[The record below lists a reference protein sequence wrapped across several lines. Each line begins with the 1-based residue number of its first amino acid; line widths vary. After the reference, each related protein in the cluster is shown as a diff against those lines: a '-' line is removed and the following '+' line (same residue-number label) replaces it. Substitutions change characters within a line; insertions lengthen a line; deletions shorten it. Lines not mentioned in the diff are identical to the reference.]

1 MSLDNFKNRAIVWD
15 TVDKDFPQPIQIMQ
29 GDVNAR
35 TLSVKILDNGGEIDL
50 TGHSLKLTYQ
60 YTNSSNSGF
69 VMIPPE
75 NLTKGEFILVIPT
88 EMTKTGVIEA
98 NLILLNED
106 KEQVIVS
113 KNLTFISDNSTV
125 TDLAQEVNNKI
136 DDFTKLLLENMPQV
150 MRSELNDLHAQTDS
164 NKSNI
169 ELKANLSDMTSLQHA
184 MTGLKNEV
192 EAFGIG
198 PENLVTI
205 KSILEAIA
213 RNASKSEVVELINSV
228 KVLTSN
234 ISLMSNGDY
243 SPKANQT
250 ELKKTNEE
258 IWKLEATTSTLD
270 NKVSALSSGAPK
282 AVSQVSSMTDKTK
295 NYVYTGTESGYTSGN
310 WYYWSGSAWVSGGL
324 YQSAGIENHSIQ
336 RNKLSFTPLVGI
348 VGKNIFDFSDTFPG
362 YYISSKSGLMLPLAG
377 YCASN
382 FISVVPNTDYR
393 ISGTNEQLAFY
404 DANKAYISGVD
415 FAAKVTV
422 TPPNAFFVRLSI
434 KKEELNSVQV
444 EKGVNSTPYEKY
456 EIYLNNESIK
466 NIIPENK
473 LDTSLL
479 KRVASKNLFN
489 NKTIIKDNYISK
501 ASGLM
506 LPLAGYCASDFI
518 DISPNTNYRIS
529 GTKEQLAFYD
539 ANKTYISGVA
549 DGSTLTVSPDNAKF
563 VRMSIKTEEL
573 NSAQLEKGMTTTS
586 YEQFGYHIN
595 NSDISDVNIEYIK
608 ERIGG
613 NTPIIVKKDFN
624 GDFSSLVEAVRS
636 IKDSSPTNIY
646 DIYIYDDHD
655 IISELGGQSFVESLA
670 ANSDRAGLRIPGFV
684 NLHGHGMVTLS
695 GKIDKTWNV
704 GYNAIK
710 ALSLIEVEIG
720 TNFIENITFEV
731 QNMRYAVHDESNGS
745 RPNTVVNWKNCK
757 FIHHG
762 NADFAS
768 DVNGYWDSVAGYGM
782 GTASNNYR
790 FWENCT
796 FDSAAYHAFLC
807 HDNKNFA
814 FPANLKFD
822 NCEFYN
828 RQGNSKYPQDI
839 RLSTY
844 STGSVNNLAI
854 INNSILKDI
863 LIKNETTG
871 TENRWKVKGGGNSN
885 RSISEA
891 NTSVPKTITI

>member
-1 MSLDNFKNRAIVWD
+1 MSLDNFRNRTIIWD
-15 TVDKDFPQPIQIMQ
+15 TVNNDFPQPIQIMQ

-35 TLSVKILDNGGEIDL
+35 TLSIKIVDNGVEIDL
-50 TGHSLKLTYQ
+50 TGYSLKLTYQ

-69 VMIPPE
+69 VMIPPKD
-75 NLTKGEFILVIPT
+75 LAKGEFILVIPT
-88 EMTKTGVIEA
+88 EMTTTGVIEA

-136 DDFTKLLLENMPQV
+136 DDFAKLLLGKMPQV
-150 MRSELNDLHAQTDS
+150 MRSELNDLHAQIDS

-169 ELKANLSDMTSLQHA
+169 ELKANLSDMTSLQNA

-192 EAFGIG
+192 
-198 PENLVTI
+198 
-205 KSILEAIA
+205 
-213 RNASKSEVVELINSV
+213 
-228 KVLTSN
+228 
-234 ISLMSNGDY
+234 
-243 SPKANQT
+243 
-250 ELKKTNEE
+250 
-258 IWKLEATTSTLD
+258 
-270 NKVSALSSGAPK
+270 
-282 AVSQVSSMTDKTK
+282 
-295 NYVYTGTESGYTSGN
+295 
-310 WYYWSGSAWVSGGL
+310 
-324 YQSAGIENHSIQ
+324 
-336 RNKLSFTPLVGI
+336 
-348 VGKNIFDFSDTFPG
+348 
-362 YYISSKSGLMLPLAG
+362 
-377 YCASN
+377 
-382 FISVVPNTDYR
+382 
-393 ISGTNEQLAFY
+393 
-404 DANKAYISGVD
+404 
-415 FAAKVTV
+415 
-422 TPPNAFFVRLSI
+422 
-434 KKEELNSVQV
+434 
-444 EKGVNSTPYEKY
+444 
-456 EIYLNNESIK
+456 
-466 NIIPENK
+466 
-473 LDTSLL
+473 DTSLL
-479 KRVASKNLFN
+479 KKVASKNLFN

-501 ASGLM
+501 ASGRM

-518 DISPNTNYRIS
+518 DVSPNTNYRIS

-539 ANKTYISGVA
+539 ANKTYISGVV

-573 NSAQLEKGMTTTS
+573 NSAQLEKGTTTTS

-613 NTPIIVKKDFN
+613 NTPIIVKKGSN
-624 GDFSSLVEAVRS
+624 GDFSSLVEAIRS

-670 ANSDRAGLRIPGFV
+670 AKSDRAGLRIPGFV

-762 NADFAS
+762 NTDFAS

>member
-1 MSLDNFKNRAIVWD
+1 MSLDNFRNRTIIWD
-15 TVDKDFPQPIQIMQ
+15 TVNNDFPQPIQIMQ

-35 TLSVKILDNGGEIDL
+35 TLSIKIVDNGVEIDL
-50 TGHSLKLTYQ
+50 TGYSLKLTYQ

-69 VMIPPE
+69 VMIPPKD
-75 NLTKGEFILVIPT
+75 LAKGEFILVIPT
-88 EMTKTGVIEA
+88 EMTTTGVIEA

-136 DDFTKLLLENMPQV
+136 DDFAKLLLGKMPQV
-150 MRSELNDLHAQTDS
+150 MRSELNDLHAQIDS

-169 ELKANLSDMTSLQHA
+169 ELKANLSDMTSLQNA

-192 EAFGIG
+192 
-198 PENLVTI
+198 
-205 KSILEAIA
+205 
-213 RNASKSEVVELINSV
+213 
-228 KVLTSN
+228 
-234 ISLMSNGDY
+234 
-243 SPKANQT
+243 
-250 ELKKTNEE
+250 
-258 IWKLEATTSTLD
+258 
-270 NKVSALSSGAPK
+270 
-282 AVSQVSSMTDKTK
+282 
-295 NYVYTGTESGYTSGN
+295 
-310 WYYWSGSAWVSGGL
+310 
-324 YQSAGIENHSIQ
+324 
-336 RNKLSFTPLVGI
+336 
-348 VGKNIFDFSDTFPG
+348 
-362 YYISSKSGLMLPLAG
+362 
-377 YCASN
+377 
-382 FISVVPNTDYR
+382 
-393 ISGTNEQLAFY
+393 
-404 DANKAYISGVD
+404 
-415 FAAKVTV
+415 
-422 TPPNAFFVRLSI
+422 
-434 KKEELNSVQV
+434 
-444 EKGVNSTPYEKY
+444 
-456 EIYLNNESIK
+456 
-466 NIIPENK
+466 
-473 LDTSLL
+473 DTSLL
-479 KRVASKNLFN
+479 KKVASKNLFN

-501 ASGLM
+501 ASGRM
-506 LPLAGYCASDFI
+506 LHLAGYCASDFI
-518 DISPNTNYRIS
+518 DVSPNTNYRIS

-539 ANKTYISGVA
+539 ANKTYISGVV

-573 NSAQLEKGMTTTS
+573 NSVQLEKGTTTTS

-613 NTPIIVKKDFN
+613 NTPIIVKKGSN
-624 GDFSSLVEAVRS
+624 GDFSSLVEAIRS

-670 ANSDRAGLRIPGFV
+670 AKSDRAGLRIPGFV

-762 NADFAS
+762 NTDFAS

-828 RQGNSKYPQDI
+828 RQGNPKYPQDI

>member
-1 MSLDNFKNRAIVWD
+1 MSLDNFRNRTIIWD
-15 TVDKDFPQPIQIMQ
+15 TVNNDFPQPIQIMQ

-35 TLSVKILDNGGEIDL
+35 TLSIKIVDNGVEIDL
-50 TGHSLKLTYQ
+50 TGYSLKLTYQ

-69 VMIPPE
+69 VMIPPKD
-75 NLTKGEFILVIPT
+75 LAKGEFILVIPT
-88 EMTKTGVIEA
+88 EMTTTGVIEA

-136 DDFTKLLLENMPQV
+136 DDFAKLLLGKMPQV
-150 MRSELNDLHAQTDS
+150 MRSELNDLHAQIDS

-169 ELKANLSDMTSLQHA
+169 ELKANLSDMTSLQNA

-192 EAFGIG
+192 
-198 PENLVTI
+198 
-205 KSILEAIA
+205 
-213 RNASKSEVVELINSV
+213 
-228 KVLTSN
+228 
-234 ISLMSNGDY
+234 
-243 SPKANQT
+243 
-250 ELKKTNEE
+250 
-258 IWKLEATTSTLD
+258 
-270 NKVSALSSGAPK
+270 
-282 AVSQVSSMTDKTK
+282 
-295 NYVYTGTESGYTSGN
+295 
-310 WYYWSGSAWVSGGL
+310 
-324 YQSAGIENHSIQ
+324 
-336 RNKLSFTPLVGI
+336 
-348 VGKNIFDFSDTFPG
+348 
-362 YYISSKSGLMLPLAG
+362 
-377 YCASN
+377 
-382 FISVVPNTDYR
+382 
-393 ISGTNEQLAFY
+393 
-404 DANKAYISGVD
+404 
-415 FAAKVTV
+415 
-422 TPPNAFFVRLSI
+422 
-434 KKEELNSVQV
+434 
-444 EKGVNSTPYEKY
+444 
-456 EIYLNNESIK
+456 
-466 NIIPENK
+466 
-473 LDTSLL
+473 DTSLL
-479 KRVASKNLFN
+479 KKVASKNLFN

-501 ASGLM
+501 ASGRM

-518 DISPNTNYRIS
+518 DVSPNTNYRIS

-539 ANKTYISGVA
+539 ANKTYISGVV

-573 NSAQLEKGMTTTS
+573 NSVQLEKGTTTTS

-613 NTPIIVKKDFN
+613 NTPIIVKKGSN
-624 GDFSSLVEAVRS
+624 GDFSSLVEAIRS

-670 ANSDRAGLRIPGFV
+670 AKSDRAGLRIPGFV

-762 NADFAS
+762 NTDFAS

-828 RQGNSKYPQDI
+828 RQGNPKYPQDI